1 MTKASRSSKVKVAVL
16 ASGRGSN
23 AQAIYHYSQGLD
35 TSFEIDCILS
45 NKEDAGVLSFAKS
58 KGIDIKVFDRETFYK
73 SEAIAEYL
81 SDREVRLIVLAGFLW
96 LIPSYLVKA
105 YPRRILNIHPALLP
119 KYGGKGFYGHH
130 VHEAVKR
137 NGDEKS
143 GITIHYVNDKYDEGH
158 MIFQSQCLLEADW
171 TPEQIGKSVLRLEHH
186 FYPQVING
194 VASKL

>member
-58 KGIDIKVFDRETFYK
+58 HGIETKVFDRETFYK

-81 SDREVRLIVLAGFLW
+81 SGREVGLIVLAGFLW

-171 TPEQIGKSVLRLEHH
+171 SPEQIGKSVLRLEHH